1 MPTKDMTAIA
11 AKVRIKEKELFEE
24 LCKAKGLTP
33 SQAIRSFI
41 IDCNEQSTISEP
53 KEEEV
58 LNDEQVLKVEQVLN
72 DESEAKLTRYMASHG
87 IRQMNW

>member
-1 MPTKDMTAIA
+1 MPTRDMTAIS

-33 SQAIRSFI
+33 SQAIRSYI

-58 LNDEQVLKVEQVLN
+58 LKDEEVLN
-72 DESEAKLTRYMASHG
+72 DEPEAKLTRYMASHG
-87 IRQMNW
+87 IRPMKQ